1 MNFNDVEKIV
11 EELKILYPNV
21 YFKIDYIQEDDNYAV
36 NLSDAKVAHSD
47 EFNIFI
53 GKKLVDAFQNGEDFN
68 VFFCYD
74 SQLEEEITI
83 KKIDFISNLIV
94 PEINNYI
101 FFNVKYN
108 NTKNIKSSLNEN
120 LVSINSINQNSLA
133 A

>member
-108 NTKNIKSSLNEN
+108 NTKNIKNGKELSYEIKKRTDAEVSS
-120 LVSINSINQNSLA
+120 
-133 A
+133 

>member
-83 KKIDFISNLIV
+83 KKIAFISNLII
-94 PEINNYI
+94 PEVNNYT
-101 FFNVKYN
+101 FFNIKYN
-108 NTKNIKSSLNEN
+108 NTKNIKNSLSEN
-120 LVSINSINQNSLA
+120 LASINSINQNSLA